1 MKRMMFRTGLGAALA
16 LILACGDDR
25 VFDPTTHQTLV
36 GSGVIAS
43 ESRPVSG
50 FTAVTVSGPLR
61 LVLQQVGVESL
72 EVTADDN
79 VLRVVESEGRGGRL
93 FLGFAPNTSL
103 TRVHEV
109 VCRVT
114 MREVRD
120 IEASGASRLEIS
132 GVDTNRLG
140 ILLSGATLGSASGTV
155 ENLTVAVSGASRWT
169 AGALRSRSVTATVSG
184 ASYGLVRA
192 EESLVASVSGA
203 SMLEYLGDP
212 RVNAAVDGVSTVRR
226 IGPWGDGPLPR

>member
-1 MKRMMFRTGLGAALA
+1 MKRLMLRTGLGAALA
-16 LILACGDDR
+16 LTLACGDDR
-25 VFDPTTHQTLV
+25 VVNPTTREMLV

-43 ESRPVSG
+43 QSRPVSG
-50 FTAVTVSGPLR
+50 FSAVTVSGPLR
-61 LVLQQVGVESL
+61 LVLQQAEVESL

-79 VLRVVESEGRGGRL
+79 VLRVVESEVRGTRL

-103 TRVHEV
+103 TRIHEV

-114 MREVRD
+114 MRVVRD

-132 GVDTNRLG
+132 GLDTPGLAV
-140 ILLSGATLGSASGTV
+140 LLSGATLGSASGTV
-155 ENLTVAVSGASRWT
+155 DDLTVDVSGASRWT

-184 ASYGLVRA
+184 AGYGLVRA
-192 EESLVASVSGA
+192 EDSLVANVSGA

-212 RVNAAVDGVSTVRR
+212 RVNAAVDGVSIVRR
-226 IGPWGDGPLPR
+226 AGP